1 MFPKTL
7 EHVHKQL
14 INPQMSDGLAQE
26 EERSVM
32 LSCSSL
38 LQKGKA
44 ASPQG
49 GFGDVTGA
57 TGAAVGRA
65 EPGTTHMTCALTQPS
80 EACRW
85 T

>member
-1 MFPKTL
+1 
-7 EHVHKQL
+7 
-14 INPQMSDGLAQE
+14 MSDDLAQQ

-44 ASPQG
+44 ASSQG
-49 GFGDVTGA
+49 GFGDVPGL
-57 TGAAVGRA
+57 TGAAVGRV
-65 EPGTTHMTCALTQPS
+65 EQGTTHMTCALTQPL
-80 EACRW
+80 EACMW